1 MKIDGSHTFN
11 ADRQAV
17 WDALMDPDV
26 LARCIPG
33 CQRLDLV
40 SEDTYE
46 MELKIGVGAIRG
58 NYTGRVG
65 VTDKTHLES
74 YRMAVD
80 GRGIG
85 GSAKGAADLRLVES
99 NGVTDVR
106 VEGEAEIT
114 GILARVGQRL
124 LGSTSKMLMNQFFE
138 CIRSEIEGP

>member
-26 LARCIPG
+26 LAGCIPG

-46 MELKIGVGAIRG
+46 VELKIGVGAIRG
-58 NYTGRVG
+58 SYKGRIG
-65 VTDKTHLES
+65 LTDKIAQES
-74 YRMAVD
+74 YRMVVD

-106 VEGEAEIT
+106 VEGDAEIT